1 MKLIKTSV
9 KIASLV
15 MAISASV
22 STAFA
27 ADTTLMLTQE
37 NGENI
42 LTWSTDVNSVAR
54 QEVYRSETSSFD
66 DATQLSA
73 IDTDRFVAE
82 DEDASAYKDYWY
94 WVKVYDDTGESH
106 LSNASSTVPQ
116 LSDLIETTGSSKC
129 KAGAT
134 FKNETV
140 DCGGKTIGLSCD
152 GDDEKQPPVL
162 TLINATVKNVKLSKS
177 GGSDGIHCKSGNC
190 TLQNVVWQDICEDAA
205 TLTKT
210 AKSMTIIGGM
220 AYNSKSGP
228 GGKPDKVFQ
237 HNAKNGT
244 TITVKGGFT
253 LKGEHGKMWRS
264 CGNCTNNGGPRKLVI
279 DNVKVDAKIGSI
291 AGVNTNFGDVA
302 KIRKLKIKNYDQKKD
317 KPHVCQEFKGVQK
330 KDGESPKLHGGK
342 SQWNSKSCQVSKSDV
357 TKL

>member
-1 MKLIKTSV
+1 MKLLKTSV

-22 STAFA
+22 STAYA
-27 ADTTLMLTQE
+27 ADTTLMLTQAD
-37 NGENI
+37 GENI
-42 LTWSTDVNSVAR
+42 LTWSTDVDSVAR

-73 IDTDRFVAE
+73 VDTDRFVSE
-82 DEDASAYKDYWY
+82 DDDASAYKDYWY
-94 WVKVYDDTGESH
+94 WVKVYDDAGESH
-106 LSNASSTVPQ
+106 LSNVTSTVPQ
-116 LSDLIETTGSSKC
+116 LTDLIETAGSSKC

-140 DCGGKTIGLSCD
+140 DCGGKTIGLSCK
-152 GDDEKQPPVL
+152 GDSEDQPPVL
-162 TLINATVKNVKLSKS
+162 TLINATVKNVKISKS
-177 GGSDGIHCKSGNC
+177 GGSDGIHCKKGNC
-190 TLQNVVWQDICEDAA
+190 TLKNVVWKDICEDAA

-244 TITVKGGFT
+244 TTTVKGGFT
-253 LKGEHGKMWRS
+253 LKGQHGKLWRS
-264 CGNCTNNGGPRKLVI
+264 CGNCTNNGGPRNIVI
-279 DNVKVDAKIGSI
+279 DNVKIDAKIGSVV
-291 AGVNTNFGDVA
+291 GVNKNYGDKA
-302 KIRKLKIKNYDQKKD
+302 KIKNLKIKNYKSG
-317 KPHVCQEFKGVQK
+317 KPKVCVVYKGVQK
-330 KDGESPKLHGGK
+330 GQGESKKIGEK
-342 SQWNSKSCQVSKSDV
+342 WNTTNCQVKKSDV
-357 TKL
+357 KKL